1 MLLECFYTE
10 AKFIKDGIYD
20 VMEAKTKV
28 KASME
33 GQMKNDPDWVAL
45 IDTVYDKCYL
55 DAQAK
60 EQEIQTT
67 MQADPFNVKPEC
79 KTMYSFMT
87 ACIQVG
93 IFSVSIFVSCYFVR
107 VLMISF
113 SQQCPASYWE
123 NSKNYY
129 LMIFSANF
137 LLFFL

>member
-28 KASME
+28 KQSME

-45 IDTVYDKCYL
+45 IDVVYDKCYQ

-60 EQEIQTT
+60 EQQIQTT
-67 MQADPFNVKPEC
+67 MQAAPFNVKPEC

-93 IFSVSIFVSCYFVR
+93 IFSVIICKFFIFF
-107 VLMISF
+107 I
-113 SQQCPASYWE
+113 
-123 NSKNYY
+123 N
-129 LMIFSANF
+129 NF
-137 LLFFL
+137 LFTAMSSKLLGKL